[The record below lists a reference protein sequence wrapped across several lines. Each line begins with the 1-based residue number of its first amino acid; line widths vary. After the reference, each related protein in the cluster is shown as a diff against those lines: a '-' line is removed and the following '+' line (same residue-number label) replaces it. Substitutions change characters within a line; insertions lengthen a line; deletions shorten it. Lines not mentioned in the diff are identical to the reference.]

1 MSSCIMAMSIRYH
14 HNDVIMSLIAS
25 QITSLTIVYST
36 VYSDTD
42 ERKHQS
48 FASLAFVRGIHH
60 CEFPTQR
67 ASNAENVFIWWRHH
81 DGDSFTAFQVWPFST
96 ISFMLHAVS
105 STFDP
110 FFHPHFF
117 HATPCHLGLH
127 HKLETVQY
135 FTDDTLKG
143 VFSKRNVFW
152 LEFHLHC
159 SWAKF
164 NFQSK
169 YKSSTYGNF
178 LHNAELS

>member
-14 HNDVIMSLIAS
+14 HNDVIMSPIAF

-36 VYSDTD
+36 VYSGTD

-110 FFHPHFF
+110 FFHLHFF
-117 HATPCHLGLH
+117 SCNTMPFGTTSQIRDRPILHRWHFEGRFLKEKCILTWILLTLLLGQIQFS
-127 HKLETVQY
+127 VQI
-135 FTDDTLKG
+135 
-143 VFSKRNVFW
+143 
-152 LEFHLHC
+152 
-159 SWAKF
+159 
-164 NFQSK
+164 
-169 YKSSTYGNF
+169 
-178 LHNAELS
+178 